1 MESYA
6 IVTQNLSRHFGSV
19 HAVEN
24 LNLEVP
30 HGTVFGFL
38 GPNGAGKTTTIRLLL
53 GLLAPT
59 AGSARVLGY
68 DSITQADEIRARTG
82 ALLEHHALYERMS
95 AEDNLEFYGLIYR
108 MSAARRK
115 IRIQELLEH
124 IGLWDRRKDL
134 VGKWSR
140 GMKQKLAVARA
151 LFAKPA
157 LVFLDEPTA
166 GLDVASRVMLHDLM
180 RELQAE
186 GTTILLA
193 THDMAEASEMASRV
207 AILLS
212 GKIAAAGTPLE
223 LTATGA
229 GLTKISVHT
238 EGGCLAKATTAFPA
252 VRQTQ
257 RNEDYLIY
265 YSTDIGPTISA
276 LIDYINAQG
285 DPLVDLRVER
295 PTLEDRF
302 LEITTKGGGQ

>member
-1 MESYA
+1 MTQAA
-6 IVTQNLSRHFGSV
+6 ITVQDFRKQYGATVAADGVTFEAHPGEIFG
-19 HAVEN
+19 
-24 LNLEVP
+24 L
-30 HGTVFGFL
+30 L
-38 GPNGAGKTTTIRLLL
+38 GPNGAGKTTTLECLEGIRRPDAGKMDIL
-53 GLLAPT
+53 GVDP
-59 AGSARVLGY
+59 GRQPARL
-68 DSITQADEIRARTG
+68 R
-82 ALLEHHALYERMS
+82 
-95 AEDNLEFYGLIYR
+95 
-108 MSAARRK
+108 
-115 IRIQELLEH
+115 
-124 IGLWDRRKDL
+124 DL
-134 VGKWSR
+134 VGVQLQTGGLPGEMQVGEAMRFFCAYHGVAQRDDLIDRVGLGDKRAAQYHELSGGQQR
-140 GMKQKLAVARA
+140 RLALALAVAH
-151 LFAKPA
+151 KPPV
-157 LVFLDEPTA
+157 VFLDEPTA

-229 GLTKISVHT
+229 GLTKISLHT

-257 RNEDYLIY
+257 RNEDYFIY

>member
-1 MESYA
+1 MNETVIHVKDFRKTYGPVVAVDGISFEVHRGE
-6 IVTQNLSRHFGSV
+6 IFG
-19 HAVEN
+19 
-24 LNLEVP
+24 L
-30 HGTVFGFL
+30 L
-38 GPNGAGKTTTIRLLL
+38 GPNGAGKTSTLESLE
-53 GLLAPT
+53 GLRRPDGGTLRISGVDP
-59 AGSARVLGY
+59 SRQARQL
-68 DSITQADEIRARTG
+68 
-82 ALLEHHALYERMS
+82 HALIGVQLQTS
-95 AEDNLEFYGLIYR
+95 ALPDSFRVDEAMRFFCAYHGVAQRDDLIDRVGLGDKR
-108 MSAARRK
+108 AAQYHELSGGQQRR
-115 IRIQELLEH
+115 LALA
-124 IGLWDRRKDL
+124 
-134 VGKWSR
+134 
-140 GMKQKLAVARA
+140 LAVAH
-151 LFAKPA
+151 KPP
-157 LVFLDEPTA
+157 VIFLDEPTA

-229 GLTKISVHT
+229 GLTKISVRT

-276 LIDYINAQG
+276 LIDYLNAQG